1 MKCVGITKDGSRC
14 SRNSKYHQEL
24 LRGCTFGVCHQ
35 HRNPRLITNWDR
47 AIRNKTTRDSP
58 PQEIS
63 NWLTNF
69 YEHWEVTHDIA
80 ASTRFA
86 SATYSLNQTI
96 CNYEMKFEMYIES
109 LFKDTRVREPCTI
122 CYKENSVF
130 NTMSCDHPFCKDCI
144 REWMTRS
151 ATCPVCRTIL

>member
-1 MKCVGITKDGSRC
+1 
-14 SRNSKYHQEL
+14 
-24 LRGCTFGVCHQ
+24 
-35 HRNPRLITNWDR
+35 
-47 AIRNKTTRDSP
+47 
-58 PQEIS
+58 
-63 NWLTNF
+63 
-69 YEHWEVTHDIA
+69 
-80 ASTRFA
+80 
-86 SATYSLNQTI
+86 
-96 CNYEMKFEMYIES
+96 MKFEMYIES